1 MAYIFEEWKKMLEK
15 FQQCVDK
22 GVEEMHQQK
31 AEVQQIK
38 TDIFNRLDRGA
49 YYHDDERIVISAPEI
64 VIGNVDKSGAL
75 NGGYVGTVVIKGSD
89 VSLEGVGE
97 TGRIVSRAPIIHQK
111 AVNPGIDGRE
121 NVVCDSS
128 EIVSQ
133 ACDIVLHSSDAKEE
147 FSQIPIHAG
156 RGGISLHA
164 DQRFNI
170 EAAVTA
176 ERRKKQIEDVIKGLD
191 TQSKEL
197 KKSVENQKK
206 AVDKFLQDMIKLAE
220 KEEKLNAPKDHSTFT
235 NLTNISE
242 IHEQIEALLPSVY
255 RSTQT
260 FIDLVSELAE
270 VNRRKKALE
279 KEKGAIKTGDDFKK
293 KSTGASMSVV
303 AESISVA
310 TADGDGNL
318 HTNPGAGIR
327 VKTPRMGL
335 NMHDDQGAL
344 AKDGYFSVSA
354 QNITLDTVNPKDKG
368 KEWPMEGKVKIQS
381 KDINLEAIDY
391 KMNDKN
397 QLWEK
402 ELTKEGKIT
411 MSAKT
416 VEVSTANPKGIER
429 DEKGKL
435 IKGEYQ
441 GEGDVIIRSKTV
453 SVESLDYEVKDG
465 KLSTKA
471 LTKDGKLGIRT
482 EKTTVIAADTE
493 GKATGSIN
501 LNAKAVNV
509 KSMDVDKEK
518 LTDAK
523 LAAGSTMTLVSE
535 KMYVGAKSKDVK
547 SKKVQTVSEEIGA
560 FADKTLETVS
570 EEIGAFA
577 DKTLEMQQGEGK
589 AAVQL
594 DGGNAAVGGSK
605 TQVYGETTINGKTE
619 VKDELKAPKVVGD
632 SVEAKSAFKSKN
644 ISDGMAMGGA
654 SGGGKLSTKLKTE
667 DAPKE

>member
-64 VIGNVDKSGAL
+64 VIGNVNKSGTL
-75 NGGYVGTVVIKGSD
+75 NGGYVGTVIIKGSD

-133 ACDIVLHSSDAKEE
+133 ACDIVLHSSDAKGE
-147 FSQIPIHAG
+147 FSQLPLHAG

-164 DQRFNI
+164 DKKFNI

-191 TQSKEL
+191 TQSKDL

-220 KEEKLNAPKDHSTFT
+220 KEEKLNSPKDHSTFT
-235 NLTNISE
+235 NLTDISKV
-242 IHEQIEALLPSVY
+242 HEQMEALMPSVY

-270 VNRRKKALE
+270 VNRRKNALD

-318 HTNPGAGIR
+318 HTNPGAGISVR
-327 VKTPRMGL
+327 TPRMGL

-435 IKGEYQ
+435 IKGEFV

-482 EKTTVIAADTE
+482 EKTTVMAADTE

-518 LTDAK
+518 LTDSK

-560 FADKTLETVS
+560 FADKTLE
-570 EEIGAFA
+570 
-577 DKTLEMQQGEGK
+577 MQQGEGK

-594 DGGNAAVGGSK
+594 DGGNAAVSGSK

-654 SGGGKLSTKLKTE
+654 SGGGKLSTKLKNE

>member
-1 MAYIFEEWKKMLEK
+1 MAYIFEEWKTMLEK

-49 YYHDDERIVISAPEI
+49 YYHDDQRIVISAPEI

-75 NGGYVGTVVIKGSD
+75 NGGESGTVIIKGSD
-89 VSLEGVGE
+89 VALEGVGE

-121 NVVCDSS
+121 NVVCSMS

-133 ACDIVLHSSDAKEE
+133 ACDIVLHSSDAKDE
-147 FSQIPIHAG
+147 FSQVPSHAG

-164 DQRFNI
+164 DKQFNI
-170 EAAVTA
+170 EAAVSA
-176 ERRKKQIEDVIKGLD
+176 EQRKKQIEATIKDLD
-191 TQSKEL
+191 TRSKDL
-197 KKSVENQKK
+197 KKGVEAQKK
-206 AVDKFLQDMIKLAE
+206 DVDGILKNMIDLIK
-220 KEEKLNAPKDHSTFT
+220 KEEKLNGEKDYSTFT
-235 NLTNISE
+235 NLTGITE
-242 IHEQIEALLPSVY
+242 LHEQMEALLPAVY

-293 KSTGASMSVV
+293 KTTGASMSVV
-303 AESISVA
+303 AENISVA

-318 HTNPGAGIR
+318 HTNVGAGISVR
-327 VKTPRMGL
+327 TPRMGMS
-335 NMHDDQGAL
+335 MHDDQGAL
-344 AKDGYFSVSA
+344 AKDGFFTVSA
-354 QNITLDTVNPKDKG
+354 QDITLNTVNPKDKG

-391 KMNDKN
+391 KMNDKC

-416 VEVSTANPKGIER
+416 VEVSTANPKDIER

-435 IKGEYQ
+435 SKGEFV

-453 SVESLDYEVKDG
+453 TVESLDYEVKDG
-465 KLSTKA
+465 KLTTKA
-471 LTKDGKLGIRT
+471 LTQDSKLNIRT
-482 EKTTVIAADTE
+482 EKTAVVAADAE

-518 LTDAK
+518 LTDDK

-560 FADKTLETVS
+560 FADKTLE
-570 EEIGAFA
+570 I
-577 DKTLEMQQGEGK
+577 QQGDGK

-594 DGGNAAVGGSK
+594 DGGNASVGGSK
-605 TQVYGETTINGKTE
+605 TQVYGATTINGKTE

-644 ISDGMAMGGA
+644 ISDGMAMGG
-654 SGGGKLSTKLKTE
+654 GGGGGSLSTKLKTE

>member
-133 ACDIVLHSSDAKEE
+133 ACDIVLHSSDAKGE
-147 FSQIPIHAG
+147 FSQLPLHAG

-164 DQRFNI
+164 DKKFKI

-235 NLTNISE
+235 NLTDISKV
-242 IHEQIEALLPSVY
+242 HEQMEALMPSVY

-318 HTNPGAGIR
+318 HTNPGAGISVR
-327 VKTPRMGL
+327 TPRMGL

-435 IKGEYQ
+435 IKGEFV

-518 LTDAK
+518 LTDSK

-560 FADKTLETVS
+560 FADKTLE
-570 EEIGAFA
+570 
-577 DKTLEMQQGEGK
+577 MQQGEGK

-594 DGGNAAVGGSK
+594 DGGNAAVSGSK

-654 SGGGKLSTKLKTE
+654 SGSGKLSTKLKTE

>member
-64 VIGNVDKSGAL
+64 VIGNVDKSGTL
-75 NGGYVGTVVIKGSD
+75 NGGCVGTVVIKGSD

-121 NVVCDSS
+121 NMVCDSS

-133 ACDIVLHSSDAKEE
+133 ACDIVLHSSDAKDE
-147 FSQIPIHAG
+147 FSQIPVHAG

-279 KEKGAIKTGDDFKK
+279 KEKGTIMTGDDFKK

-318 HTNPGAGIR
+318 HTNPGAGISVR
-327 VKTPRMGL
+327 TPRMGL

-354 QNITLDTVNPKDKG
+354 QNITLDTVNPKDQG

-435 IKGEYQ
+435 IKGEFV

-482 EKTTVIAADTE
+482 EKTTVIAADAE

-518 LTDAK
+518 LTDSK

-547 SKKVQTVSEEIGA
+547 SKKVQ
-560 FADKTLETVS
+560 TVS

-654 SGGGKLSTKLKTE
+654 SGSGKLSTKLKTE

>member
-38 TDIFNRLDRGA
+38 TDIFDRLDRGA

-133 ACDIVLHSSDAKEE
+133 ACDIVLHSSDAKGE
-147 FSQIPIHAG
+147 FSQLPLHAG

-164 DQRFNI
+164 DKKFKI

-220 KEEKLNAPKDHSTFT
+220 KEEKLNSPKDHSTFT
-235 NLTNISE
+235 NLTNISKV
-242 IHEQIEALLPSVY
+242 HEQMEALMPSVY

-279 KEKGAIKTGDDFKK
+279 KEKGTIKTGDDFKK
-293 KSTGASMSVV
+293 KSTGASMLVV

-318 HTNPGAGIR
+318 HTNPGAGIS

-335 NMHDDQGAL
+335 NMHDEQGAL
-344 AKDGYFSVSA
+344 VKDGYFSVSA

-435 IKGEYQ
+435 TKGEFV

-453 SVESLDYEVKDG
+453 TVESLDYEVKDG
-465 KLSTKA
+465 KLTTKA

-482 EKTTVIAADTE
+482 EKTIVIAADAE

-518 LTDAK
+518 LTDSK

-560 FADKTLETVS
+560 FADKTLE
-570 EEIGAFA
+570 
-577 DKTLEMQQGEGK
+577 MQQGDGK

-594 DGGNAAVGGSK
+594 DGGNAAMGGSK

-632 SVEAKSAFKSKN
+632 SIEAKSAFKSKN
-644 ISDGMAMGGA
+644 ISDGM
-654 SGGGKLSTKLKTE
+654 SVGGGGGGGSLSTKLKSE

>member
-344 AKDGYFSVSA
+344 VKDGYFSVSA
-354 QNITLDTVNPKDKG
+354 KDITFNTVNPKDQG

-435 IKGEYQ
+435 IKGEFV

-518 LTDAK
+518 LTDSK

-560 FADKTLETVS
+560 FADKTLE
-570 EEIGAFA
+570 
-577 DKTLEMQQGEGK
+577 MQQGEGK

-594 DGGNAAVGGSK
+594 DGGNAAVSGSK
-605 TQVYGETTINGKTE
+605 TQVYGETTINSKTE

-654 SGGGKLSTKLKTE
+654 SGSGKLSTKLKTE

>member
-75 NGGYVGTVVIKGSD
+75 NGSYVGTVVIKGSD

-133 ACDIVLHSSDAKEE
+133 ACDIVLHSSDAKGE
-147 FSQIPIHAG
+147 FSQLPLHAG

-164 DQRFNI
+164 DKKFNI

-303 AESISVA
+303 AERISVA

-318 HTNPGAGIR
+318 HTNPEAGISVR
-327 VKTPRMGL
+327 TPRMGL
-335 NMHDDQGAL
+335 NMHDDEGAL
-344 AKDGYFSVSA
+344 VKDGYFSVSA
-354 QNITLDTVNPKDKG
+354 QDITLNTVNPKDKG

-435 IKGEYQ
+435 TKGEFV

-453 SVESLDYEVKDG
+453 TVESLDYEVKDG
-465 KLSTKA
+465 KLKTKA
-471 LTKDGKLGIRT
+471 LTKDSKLGIRT
-482 EKTTVIAADTE
+482 EKTTVMAADAE

-501 LNAKAVNV
+501 LNAKAVSV

-518 LTDAK
+518 LTDNK

-535 KMYVGAKSKDVK
+535 KMYVGAKSKDIK
-547 SKKVQTVSEEIGA
+547 SKKLQAVSEEIGS
-560 FADKTLETVS
+560 FADKTLE
-570 EEIGAFA
+570 I
-577 DKTLEMQQGEGK
+577 QQGDGK

-594 DGGNAAVGGSK
+594 DGGKAAVGGDK
-605 TQVYGETTINGKTE
+605 TQVYGETTVNGKTE

-632 SVEAKSAFKSKN
+632 SVEAKSAFKSPN
-644 ISDGMAMGGA
+644 IKDGMGGGA
-654 SGGGKLSTKLKTE
+654 GGGGGAKAKLKAE

>member
-64 VIGNVDKSGAL
+64 VIGNVDKSGTL
-75 NGGYVGTVVIKGSD
+75 NGGCVGTVVIKGGD

-133 ACDIVLHSSDAKEE
+133 ACDIVLHSSDAKDE
-147 FSQIPIHAG
+147 FSQIPVHAG

-176 ERRKKQIEDVIKGLD
+176 ERRKKQIEAIIKGLD

-197 KKSVENQKK
+197 KKSVEDQKK

-235 NLTNISE
+235 NLTDISE

-303 AESISVA
+303 AERISVA

-318 HTNPGAGIR
+318 HTNPEAGISVR
-327 VKTPRMGL
+327 TPRMGL
-335 NMHDDQGAL
+335 NMHDDEGAL
-344 AKDGYFSVSA
+344 VKDGYFSVSA
-354 QNITLDTVNPKDKG
+354 QDITLNTVNPKDKG

-435 IKGEYQ
+435 TKGEFV

-453 SVESLDYEVKDG
+453 TVESLDYEVKDG
-465 KLSTKA
+465 KLKTKA
-471 LTKDGKLGIRT
+471 LTKDSKLGIRT
-482 EKTTVIAADTE
+482 EKTTVMAADAE

-501 LNAKAVNV
+501 LNAKAVSV
-509 KSMDVDKEK
+509 KSMDVDKDSHADTA
-518 LTDAK
+518 LSQ
-523 LAAGSTMTLVSE
+523 GSTMVLVSE
-535 KMYVGAKSKDVK
+535 KMFVGAKSKSVK
-547 SKKVQTVSEEIGA
+547 SKKVQATSEEVGI
-560 FADKTLETVS
+560 FADNTLE
-570 EEIGAFA
+570 A
-577 DKTLEMQQGEGK
+577 QQGDGK
-589 AAVQL
+589 AVVQL
-594 DGGNAAVGGSK
+594 ADGNAAVGGTK
-605 TQVYGETTINGKTE
+605 TQVYGQTTVNANTE
-619 VKDELKAPKVVGD
+619 VKGELKAPKATID
-632 SVEAKSAFKSKN
+632 SVEVKTAFKSPN
-644 ISDGMAMGGA
+644 IQDGMAAGA
-654 SGGGKLSTKLKTE
+654 PGGGGSLSAKLKAE
-667 DAPKE
+667 DVPQE

>member
-435 IKGEYQ
+435 IKGEFV

-560 FADKTLETVS
+560 FADKTLE
-570 EEIGAFA
+570 
-577 DKTLEMQQGEGK
+577 MQQGEGK

>member
-1 MAYIFEEWKKMLEK
+1 MAYIFEEWKTMLEK

-38 TDIFNRLDRGA
+38 SDIFNRLDQGT
-49 YYHDDERIVISAPEI
+49 YYHDDQRIVISAPEI

-75 NGGYVGTVVIKGSD
+75 KGGYVGSVVIKGSD

-133 ACDIVLHSSDAKEE
+133 ACDIVLHSSDAKDE
-147 FSQIPIHAG
+147 FSQLPVHAG

-176 ERRKKQIEDVIKGLD
+176 ERRKKQIEDTIKSLA
-191 TQSKEL
+191 TQSKDL

-206 AVDKFLQDMIKLAE
+206 AVDKFLQDMIKLCE
-220 KEEKLNAPKDHSTFT
+220 KEDKLNDEKDHSTFT
-235 NLTNISE
+235 NLTDISDV
-242 IHEQIEALLPSVY
+242 HEQMEALMPSIY
-255 RSTQT
+255 HSTQT

-318 HTNPGAGIR
+318 HTNPGAGISVR
-327 VKTPRMGL
+327 TPRMGL
-335 NMHDDQGAL
+335 NMHDDEGAL
-344 AKDGYFSVSA
+344 AKDGYFAVSA
-354 QNITLDTVNPKDKG
+354 QDITLNTVNPKDKG

-391 KMNDKN
+391 KMNDKC

-416 VEVSTANPKGIER
+416 VEVSTANPKDIER

-435 IKGEYQ
+435 TKGEYQ

-453 SVESLDYEVKDG
+453 TVESLDYEVKDG

-471 LTKDGKLGIRT
+471 LTKDGKLNIRT
-482 EKTTVIAADTE
+482 EKTAVIAADAE

-501 LNAKAVNV
+501 LNAKAVSV

-518 LTDAK
+518 LTDDK

-535 KMYVGAKSKDVK
+535 KMYVGAKSKDIK
-547 SKKVQTVSEEIGA
+547 SKKIQAMSEEIGA
-560 FADKTLETVS
+560 FADKTLE
-570 EEIGAFA
+570 I
-577 DKTLEMQQGEGK
+577 QQGDGK

-594 DGGNAAVGGSK
+594 DGGNAAVGGGK

-644 ISDGMAMGGA
+644 ISDGMAMGGGG
-654 SGGGKLSTKLKTE
+654 GGGKLSTKLKTE

>member
-64 VIGNVDKSGAL
+64 VIGNVDKSGTL
-75 NGGYVGTVVIKGSD
+75 NGGCVGTVVIKGSD

-97 TGRIVSRAPIIHQK
+97 TGRIMSRAPIIHQK

-133 ACDIVLHSSDAKEE
+133 ACDIVLHSSDAKGE
-147 FSQIPIHAG
+147 FSQLPLHAG

-164 DQRFNI
+164 DKKFNI

-220 KEEKLNAPKDHSTFT
+220 KEEKLNSPKDHSTFT
-235 NLTNISE
+235 NLTDISKV
-242 IHEQIEALLPSVY
+242 HEQMEALMPSVY

-270 VNRRKKALE
+270 VNRRKNALE

-318 HTNPGAGIR
+318 HTNPGAGISVR
-327 VKTPRMGL
+327 TPRMGL

-435 IKGEYQ
+435 IKGEFV

-518 LTDAK
+518 LTDSK

-560 FADKTLETVS
+560 FADKTLE
-570 EEIGAFA
+570 
-577 DKTLEMQQGEGK
+577 MQQGEGK

-594 DGGNAAVGGSK
+594 DGGNAAVSGSK

-644 ISDGMAMGGA
+644 ISDGMAMGG
-654 SGGGKLSTKLKTE
+654 GGGGGSLSTKLKSE

>member
-38 TDIFNRLDRGA
+38 TDILNRLDRGA

-64 VIGNVDKSGAL
+64 VIGNVDKSGTL
-75 NGGYVGTVVIKGSD
+75 NGGCVGSVVIKGGD

-133 ACDIVLHSSDAKEE
+133 ACDIVLHSSDAKDE
-147 FSQIPIHAG
+147 FSQIPVHAG

-176 ERRKKQIEDVIKGLD
+176 ERRKKQIEAIIKGLD

-197 KKSVENQKK
+197 KKSVEDQKK

-220 KEEKLNAPKDHSTFT
+220 KEEKLNAAKDHSTFT
-235 NLTNISE
+235 NLTDISE

-279 KEKGAIKTGDDFKK
+279 KEKGTIKTGDDFKK

-303 AESISVA
+303 AERISVA

-318 HTNPGAGIR
+318 HTNPEAGISVR
-327 VKTPRMGL
+327 TPRMGL
-335 NMHDDQGAL
+335 NMHDDEGAL
-344 AKDGYFSVSA
+344 VKDGYFSVSA
-354 QNITLDTVNPKDKG
+354 QDITLNTVNPKDKG
-368 KEWPMEGKVKIQS
+368 KEWPMEGKVKILS

-435 IKGEYQ
+435 TKGEFV

-453 SVESLDYEVKDG
+453 TVESLDYEVKDG
-465 KLSTKA
+465 KLKTKA
-471 LTKDGKLGIRT
+471 LTKDSKLGIRT
-482 EKTTVIAADTE
+482 EKTTVMAADAE

-501 LNAKAVNV
+501 LNAKAVSV

-518 LTDAK
+518 LTDNK

-535 KMYVGAKSKDVK
+535 KMYVGAKSKDIK
-547 SKKVQTVSEEIGA
+547 SKKLQAVSEEIGA
-560 FADKTLETVS
+560 FADKTLE
-570 EEIGAFA
+570 I
-577 DKTLEMQQGEGK
+577 QQGDGK

-594 DGGNAAVGGSK
+594 DGGKAAVGGDK

-632 SVEAKSAFKSKN
+632 SVEAKSAFKSPN
-644 ISDGMAMGGA
+644 IKDGMGGG
-654 SGGGKLSTKLKTE
+654 SGGGGGAKAKLKAE

>member
-435 IKGEYQ
+435 IKGEFV

-518 LTDAK
+518 LTDSK

-560 FADKTLETVS
+560 FADKTLE
-570 EEIGAFA
+570 
-577 DKTLEMQQGEGK
+577 MQQGEGK

-594 DGGNAAVGGSK
+594 DGGNAAVSGSK

-654 SGGGKLSTKLKTE
+654 SGSGKLSTKLKTE

>member
-64 VIGNVDKSGAL
+64 VIGNVDKSGTL
-75 NGGYVGTVVIKGSD
+75 NGGCVGSVVIKGSD

-133 ACDIVLHSSDAKEE
+133 ACDIVLHSSDAKDE
-147 FSQIPIHAG
+147 FSQIPVHAG

-176 ERRKKQIEDVIKGLD
+176 EWRKKQIEAIIKGLD

-197 KKSVENQKK
+197 KKSVEDQKK

-235 NLTNISE
+235 NLTDM
-242 IHEQIEALLPSVY
+242 PSVY

-293 KSTGASMSVV
+293 KTTGASMSVV

-318 HTNPGAGIR
+318 HTNLEAGISVR
-327 VKTPRMGL
+327 TPRMGL
-335 NMHDDQGAL
+335 NMHDDEGAL

-354 QNITLDTVNPKDKG
+354 QDITLNTVNPKDKG

-435 IKGEYQ
+435 TKGEFV

-453 SVESLDYEVKDG
+453 TLESLDYEVKDG

-471 LTKDGKLGIRT
+471 LTKDSKLGIRT
-482 EKTTVIAADTE
+482 EKTTVIAADAE

-501 LNAKAVNV
+501 LNAKAVSV

-518 LTDAK
+518 LTDDK

-535 KMYVGAKSKDVK
+535 KMYVGAKSKDIK
-547 SKKVQTVSEEIGA
+547 SKKIQAMSEEIGA
-560 FADKTLETVS
+560 FADKTLE
-570 EEIGAFA
+570 I
-577 DKTLEMQQGEGK
+577 QQGDGK

-594 DGGNAAVGGSK
+594 DGGNAAVGGGK

-644 ISDGMAMGGA
+644 ISDGMAMGG
-654 SGGGKLSTKLKTE
+654 GGGGGSLSTKLKTE

>member
-64 VIGNVDKSGAL
+64 VIGNVDKSGTL
-75 NGGYVGTVVIKGSD
+75 NGGCVGTVVIKGSD

-133 ACDIVLHSSDAKEE
+133 ACDIVLHSSDAKGE
-147 FSQIPIHAG
+147 FSQLPLHAG

-164 DQRFNI
+164 DKKFNI

-176 ERRKKQIEDVIKGLD
+176 ERRKKQIEAVIKGLD

-344 AKDGYFSVSA
+344 VKDGYFSVSA

-435 IKGEYQ
+435 IKGEFV

-482 EKTTVIAADTE
+482 EKTTVIAADAE

-518 LTDAK
+518 LTDSK

-560 FADKTLETVS
+560 FADKTLE
-570 EEIGAFA
+570 
-577 DKTLEMQQGEGK
+577 MQQGEGK

-594 DGGNAAVGGSK
+594 DGGNAAVSGSK

-654 SGGGKLSTKLKTE
+654 SGSGKLSTKLKTE

>member
-75 NGGYVGTVVIKGSD
+75 NGSYVGTVVIKGSD

-133 ACDIVLHSSDAKEE
+133 ACDIVLHSSDAKGE
-147 FSQIPIHAG
+147 FSQLPLHAG

-164 DQRFNI
+164 DKKFNI

-220 KEEKLNAPKDHSTFT
+220 KEEKLNSPKDHSTFT
-235 NLTNISE
+235 NLTDISKV
-242 IHEQIEALLPSVY
+242 HEQMEALMPSVY

-270 VNRRKKALE
+270 VNRRKNALE
-279 KEKGAIKTGDDFKK
+279 KEKGVIKTGDDFKK

-318 HTNPGAGIR
+318 HTNPGAGISVR
-327 VKTPRMGL
+327 TPRMGL

-435 IKGEYQ
+435 IKGEFV

-453 SVESLDYEVKDG
+453 SVESFDYEVKDG

-518 LTDAK
+518 LTDSK

-547 SKKVQTVSEEIGA
+547 SKKIQ
-560 FADKTLETVS
+560 TVS

-594 DGGNAAVGGSK
+594 DGGNAAVSGSK

-654 SGGGKLSTKLKTE
+654 SGSGKLSTKLKTE

>member
-75 NGGYVGTVVIKGSD
+75 NGSYVGTVVIKGSD

-133 ACDIVLHSSDAKEE
+133 ACDIVLHSSDAKGE
-147 FSQIPIHAG
+147 FSQLPLHAG

-164 DQRFNI
+164 DKKFNI

-220 KEEKLNAPKDHSTFT
+220 KEEKLNSPKDHSTFT
-235 NLTNISE
+235 NLTDISKV
-242 IHEQIEALLPSVY
+242 HEQMEALMPSVY

-270 VNRRKKALE
+270 VNRRKNALE

-435 IKGEYQ
+435 IKGEFV

-518 LTDAK
+518 LTDSK

-547 SKKVQTVSEEIGA
+547 SKKVQ
-560 FADKTLETVS
+560 TVS

-654 SGGGKLSTKLKTE
+654 SGSGKLSTKLKTE

>member
-64 VIGNVDKSGAL
+64 VIGNVDKSGTL
-75 NGGYVGTVVIKGSD
+75 NGGCVGTVVIKGSD

-133 ACDIVLHSSDAKEE
+133 ACDIVLHSSDAKDE
-147 FSQIPIHAG
+147 FSQIPVHAG

-176 ERRKKQIEDVIKGLD
+176 ERRKKQIEAIIKGLD

-197 KKSVENQKK
+197 KKSVEDQKK

-220 KEEKLNAPKDHSTFT
+220 KEEKLNAAKDHSTFT
-235 NLTNISE
+235 NLTDISE

-303 AESISVA
+303 AERISVA

-318 HTNPGAGIR
+318 HTNPEAGISVR
-327 VKTPRMGL
+327 TPRMGL
-335 NMHDDQGAL
+335 NMHDDEGAL
-344 AKDGYFSVSA
+344 VKDGYFSVSA
-354 QNITLDTVNPKDKG
+354 QDITLNTVNPKDKG

-435 IKGEYQ
+435 TKGEFV

-453 SVESLDYEVKDG
+453 TVESLDYEVKDG
-465 KLSTKA
+465 KLKTKA
-471 LTKDGKLGIRT
+471 LTKESKLGIRT
-482 EKTTVIAADTE
+482 EKTTVMAADAE

-501 LNAKAVNV
+501 LNAKAVSV

-518 LTDAK
+518 LTDNK

-535 KMYVGAKSKDVK
+535 KMYVGSKSKDIK
-547 SKKVQTVSEEIGA
+547 SKKVQTVSEEIGCSP
-560 FADKTLETVS
+560 TRRW
-570 EEIGAFA
+570 
-577 DKTLEMQQGEGK
+577 QGRCGR
-589 AAVQL
+589 
-594 DGGNAAVGGSK
+594 
-605 TQVYGETTINGKTE
+605 
-619 VKDELKAPKVVGD
+619 
-632 SVEAKSAFKSKN
+632 
-644 ISDGMAMGGA
+644 
-654 SGGGKLSTKLKTE
+654 
-667 DAPKE
+667 

>member
-75 NGGYVGTVVIKGSD
+75 NGSYVGTVVIKGSD

-133 ACDIVLHSSDAKEE
+133 ACDIVLHSSDAKGE
-147 FSQIPIHAG
+147 FSQLPLHAG

-164 DQRFNI
+164 DKKFNI

-220 KEEKLNAPKDHSTFT
+220 KEEKLNSPKDHSTFT
-235 NLTNISE
+235 NLTDISKV
-242 IHEQIEALLPSVY
+242 HEQMEALMPSVY

-270 VNRRKKALE
+270 VNRRKNALE

-293 KSTGASMSVV
+293 KITGASMSVV

-318 HTNPGAGIR
+318 HTNPGAGISVR
-327 VKTPRMGL
+327 TPRMGL

-435 IKGEYQ
+435 IKGEFV

-518 LTDAK
+518 LTDSK

-560 FADKTLETVS
+560 FADKTLE
-570 EEIGAFA
+570 
-577 DKTLEMQQGEGK
+577 MQQGEGK

-594 DGGNAAVGGSK
+594 DGGNAAVSGSK

-654 SGGGKLSTKLKTE
+654 SGSGKLSTKLKTE

>member
-64 VIGNVDKSGAL
+64 VI
-75 NGGYVGTVVIKGSD
+75 
-89 VSLEGVGE
+89 E
-97 TGRIVSRAPIIHQK
+97 TGRIMSRAPIIHQK
-111 AVNPGIDGRE
+111 AVNPGVDGRE

-133 ACDIVLHSSDAKEE
+133 ACDIVLHSSDAKGE
-147 FSQIPIHAG
+147 FSQSPLHAG

-164 DQRFNI
+164 DKRFNI

-176 ERRKKQIEDVIKGLD
+176 ERRKKQIEAVIKSLD

-235 NLTNISE
+235 NLTDISKV
-242 IHEQIEALLPSVY
+242 HEQMEALMPSVY

-270 VNRRKKALE
+270 VNRRKNALE

-318 HTNPGAGIR
+318 HTNPGAGISVR
-327 VKTPRMGL
+327 TPRMGL

-391 KMNDKN
+391 KMNDKH

-435 IKGEYQ
+435 IKGEFV

-518 LTDAK
+518 LTDSK

-560 FADKTLETVS
+560 FADKTLE
-570 EEIGAFA
+570 
-577 DKTLEMQQGEGK
+577 MQQGEGK

-594 DGGNAAVGGSK
+594 DGGNAAVSGSK

-654 SGGGKLSTKLKTE
+654 SGSGKLSTKLKTE

>member
-64 VIGNVDKSGAL
+64 VIGNVDKSGTL
-75 NGGYVGTVVIKGSD
+75 NGGCVGTVVIKGSD

-133 ACDIVLHSSDAKEE
+133 ACDIVLHSSDAKGE
-147 FSQIPIHAG
+147 FSQLPLHAG

-164 DQRFNI
+164 DKKFNI

-220 KEEKLNAPKDHSTFT
+220 KEEKLNSPKDHSTFT
-235 NLTNISE
+235 NLTDISKV
-242 IHEQIEALLPSVY
+242 HEQMEALMPSVY

-270 VNRRKKALE
+270 VNRRKNALE

-318 HTNPGAGIR
+318 HTNPGAGISVR
-327 VKTPRMGL
+327 TPRMGL

-435 IKGEYQ
+435 IKGEFV

-518 LTDAK
+518 LTDSK

-547 SKKVQTVSEEIGA
+547 SKKVQ
-560 FADKTLETVS
+560 TVS

-654 SGGGKLSTKLKTE
+654 SGSGKLSTKLKTE

>member
-75 NGGYVGTVVIKGSD
+75 NGSYVGTVVIKGSD

-133 ACDIVLHSSDAKEE
+133 ACDIVLHSSDAKGE
-147 FSQIPIHAG
+147 FSQLPLHAG

-164 DQRFNI
+164 DKKFNI

-220 KEEKLNAPKDHSTFT
+220 KEEKLNSPKDHSTFT
-235 NLTNISE
+235 NLTDISKV
-242 IHEQIEALLPSVY
+242 HEQMEALMPSVY

-270 VNRRKKALE
+270 VNRRKNALE
-279 KEKGAIKTGDDFKK
+279 KEKGVIKTGDDFKK

-318 HTNPGAGIR
+318 HTNPGAGISVR
-327 VKTPRMGL
+327 TPRMGL

-435 IKGEYQ
+435 IKGEFV

-482 EKTTVIAADTE
+482 EKTTVIAADAE

-518 LTDAK
+518 LTDSK

-547 SKKVQTVSEEIGA
+547 SKKIQ
-560 FADKTLETVS
+560 TVS

-654 SGGGKLSTKLKTE
+654 SGSGKLSTKLKTE

>member
-75 NGGYVGTVVIKGSD
+75 NGSYVGTVVIKGSD

-133 ACDIVLHSSDAKEE
+133 ACDIVLHSSDAKGE
-147 FSQIPIHAG
+147 FSQLPLHAG

-164 DQRFNI
+164 DKKFNI

-220 KEEKLNAPKDHSTFT
+220 KEEKLNSPKDHSTFT
-235 NLTNISE
+235 NLTDISKV
-242 IHEQIEALLPSVY
+242 HEQMEALMPSVY

-270 VNRRKKALE
+270 VNRRKNALE

-318 HTNPGAGIR
+318 HTNPGAGISVR
-327 VKTPRMGL
+327 TLRMGL

-435 IKGEYQ
+435 IKGEFV

-453 SVESLDYEVKDG
+453 SVESFDYEVKDG

-518 LTDAK
+518 LTDSK

-560 FADKTLETVS
+560 FADKTLE
-570 EEIGAFA
+570 
-577 DKTLEMQQGEGK
+577 MQQGEGK

-594 DGGNAAVGGSK
+594 DGGNAAVSGSK

-654 SGGGKLSTKLKTE
+654 SGSGKLSTKLKTE

>member
-133 ACDIVLHSSDAKEE
+133 ACDIVLHSSDAKGE
-147 FSQIPIHAG
+147 FSQLPLHAG

-164 DQRFNI
+164 DKKFNI

-220 KEEKLNAPKDHSTFT
+220 KEEKLNSPKDHSTFT
-235 NLTNISE
+235 NLTDISKV
-242 IHEQIEALLPSVY
+242 HEQMEALMPSVY

-270 VNRRKKALE
+270 VNRRKNALE

-318 HTNPGAGIR
+318 HTNPGAGISVR
-327 VKTPRMGL
+327 TPRMGL

-435 IKGEYQ
+435 IKGEFV

-518 LTDAK
+518 LTDSK

-560 FADKTLETVS
+560 FADKTLE
-570 EEIGAFA
+570 
-577 DKTLEMQQGEGK
+577 MQQGEGK

-594 DGGNAAVGGSK
+594 DGGNAAVSGSK

-654 SGGGKLSTKLKTE
+654 SGSGKLSTKLKTE

>member
-344 AKDGYFSVSA
+344 VKDGYFSVSA
-354 QNITLDTVNPKDKG
+354 KDITFNTVNPKDQG

-397 QLWEK
+397 RRGIDCQP
-402 ELTKEGKIT
+402 EGHR
-411 MSAKT
+411 ARR
-416 VEVSTANPKGIER
+416 ER
-429 DEKGKL
+429 QAH
-435 IKGEYQ
+435 Q
-441 GEGDVIIRSKTV
+441 G
-453 SVESLDYEVKDG
+453 
-465 KLSTKA
+465 
-471 LTKDGKLGIRT
+471 
-482 EKTTVIAADTE
+482 
-493 GKATGSIN
+493 
-501 LNAKAVNV
+501 
-509 KSMDVDKEK
+509 
-518 LTDAK
+518 
-523 LAAGSTMTLVSE
+523 
-535 KMYVGAKSKDVK
+535 
-547 SKKVQTVSEEIGA
+547 
-560 FADKTLETVS
+560 
-570 EEIGAFA
+570 
-577 DKTLEMQQGEGK
+577 
-589 AAVQL
+589 
-594 DGGNAAVGGSK
+594 
-605 TQVYGETTINGKTE
+605 
-619 VKDELKAPKVVGD
+619 
-632 SVEAKSAFKSKN
+632 
-644 ISDGMAMGGA
+644 
-654 SGGGKLSTKLKTE
+654 
-667 DAPKE
+667 

>member
-64 VIGNVDKSGAL
+64 VIGNVDKSGTL
-75 NGGYVGTVVIKGSD
+75 NGGCVGSVVIKGSD

-133 ACDIVLHSSDAKEE
+133 ACDIVLHSSDAKDE
-147 FSQIPIHAG
+147 FSQIPVHAG

-176 ERRKKQIEDVIKGLD
+176 EWRKKQIEAIIKGLD

-197 KKSVENQKK
+197 KKSVEDQKK

-235 NLTNISE
+235 NLTDISE

-293 KSTGASMSVV
+293 KTTGASMSVV
-303 AESISVA
+303 AERISVA

-318 HTNPGAGIR
+318 HTNLEAGISVR
-327 VKTPRMGL
+327 TPRMGL
-335 NMHDDQGAL
+335 NMHDDEGAL
-344 AKDGYFSVSA
+344 VKDGYFSVSA
-354 QNITLDTVNPKDKG
+354 QDITLNTVNPKDKG

-435 IKGEYQ
+435 TKGEFV

-453 SVESLDYEVKDG
+453 TVESLDYEVKDG
-465 KLSTKA
+465 KLKTKA
-471 LTKDGKLGIRT
+471 LTKDSKLGIRT
-482 EKTTVIAADTE
+482 EKTTVIAADAE

-518 LTDAK
+518 LTDNK

-535 KMYVGAKSKDVK
+535 KMYVGAKSKDIK
-547 SKKVQTVSEEIGA
+547 SKKLQA
-560 FADKTLETVS
+560 VS

-577 DKTLEMQQGEGK
+577 DKTLEMQQGDGK

-594 DGGNAAVGGSK
+594 DGGKAAVGGDK
-605 TQVYGETTINGKTE
+605 TQVYGETTVNGKTE

-632 SVEAKSAFKSKN
+632 SVEAKSAFKSPN
-644 ISDGMAMGGA
+644 IKDGMGGG
-654 SGGGKLSTKLKTE
+654 SGGGGGKLSTKLKTE

>member
-64 VIGNVDKSGAL
+64 VIGNVDKSGTL
-75 NGGYVGTVVIKGSD
+75 NGGCVGSVVIKGSD

-133 ACDIVLHSSDAKEE
+133 ACDIVLHSSDAKDE
-147 FSQIPIHAG
+147 FSQIPVHAG

-176 ERRKKQIEDVIKGLD
+176 EWRKKQIEAIIKGLD

-197 KKSVENQKK
+197 KKSVEDQKK

-235 NLTNISE
+235 NLTDISE

-318 HTNPGAGIR
+318 HTNKGAGISVR
-327 VKTPRMGL
+327 TPRMGL
-335 NMHDDQGAL
+335 NMHDDEGAL
-344 AKDGYFSVSA
+344 AKDGYFFVSA
-354 QNITLDTVNPKDKG
+354 QDITLNTVNPKDKG

-391 KMNDKN
+391 KMNDKC

-416 VEVSTANPKGIER
+416 VEVSTANPKDIER

-435 IKGEYQ
+435 TKGEFV

-453 SVESLDYEVKDG
+453 TVESLDYEVKDG

-471 LTKDGKLGIRT
+471 LTKDSKLGIRT
-482 EKTTVIAADTE
+482 EKTTVIAADAE

-518 LTDAK
+518 LTDDK

-535 KMYVGAKSKDVK
+535 KMYVGAKSKDIK
-547 SKKVQTVSEEIGA
+547 SKKIQAMSEEIGA
-560 FADKTLETVS
+560 FADKTLE
-570 EEIGAFA
+570 I
-577 DKTLEMQQGEGK
+577 QQGDGK

-594 DGGNAAVGGSK
+594 DGGNAAVGGGK
-605 TQVYGETTINGKTE
+605 IQVYGETTINGKTE

-644 ISDGMAMGGA
+644 ISDGMAMGG
-654 SGGGKLSTKLKTE
+654 GGGGGSLSTKLKTE

>member
-38 TDIFNRLDRGA
+38 TDIFDRLDRGA

-235 NLTNISE
+235 NLTDISKV
-242 IHEQIEALLPSVY
+242 HEQMEALMPSVY

-279 KEKGAIKTGDDFKK
+279 KEKGSIKTGDDFKK

-318 HTNPGAGIR
+318 HTNPGAGIS

-335 NMHDDQGAL
+335 NMHDEQGAL
-344 AKDGYFSVSA
+344 VKDGYFSVSA

-368 KEWPMEGKVKIQS
+368 KEWPMGGKVKIQS

-435 IKGEYQ
+435 TKGEYQ
-441 GEGDVIIRSKTV
+441 GDGDVIIRSKSVT
-453 SVESLDYEVKDG
+453 VESLDYEVKDG
-465 KLSTKA
+465 KLTTKA
-471 LTKDGKLGIRT
+471 LTKDSKLGIRT
-482 EKTTVIAADTE
+482 EKTIVIAADAE

-518 LTDAK
+518 LTDSK

-560 FADKTLETVS
+560 FADKTLE
-570 EEIGAFA
+570 
-577 DKTLEMQQGEGK
+577 MQQGDGK

-594 DGGNAAVGGSK
+594 DGGNAAMGGSK

-632 SVEAKSAFKSKN
+632 SIEAKSAFKSKN
-644 ISDGMAMGGA
+644 ISDGM
-654 SGGGKLSTKLKTE
+654 SVGGGGGGGSLSTKLKSE

>member
-1 MAYIFEEWKKMLEK
+1 MAYIFEDWQKLLEK

-49 YYHDDERIVISAPEI
+49 YYRNDQRIVISAPEI

-75 NGGYVGTVVIKGSD
+75 NGGEMGTVIIKGSD
-89 VSLEGVGE
+89 VALEGVGD

-121 NVVCDSS
+121 NVVCDMS

-133 ACDIVLHSSDAKEE
+133 ACDIVLHSSDARDE
-147 FSQIPIHAG
+147 FSQTPSHAG

-164 DQRFNI
+164 DKQFNI
-170 EAAVTA
+170 EAAVSA
-176 ERRKKQIEDVIKGLD
+176 ERRKKQIEDTIKGLEA
-191 TQSKEL
+191 QSKNL
-197 KKSVENQKK
+197 KKDVEAQKK
-206 AVDKFLQDMIKLAE
+206 AVDGVLKDMIKLAE
-220 KEEKLNAPKDHSTFT
+220 KEEKLNGEKDHSTFT
-235 NLTNISE
+235 NLTDISE
-242 IHEQIEALLPSVY
+242 VHEQMEALLPSDY
-255 RSTQT
+255 HSTQT
-260 FIDLVSELAE
+260 FIELVSELAE

-293 KSTGASMSVV
+293 KSTGASMSVI

-310 TADGDGNL
+310 TTDGDGNL
-318 HTNPGAGIR
+318 HANSGAGISVR
-327 VKTPRMGL
+327 TPRMGL
-335 NMHDDQGAL
+335 SMHDDEGAL
-344 AKDGYFSVSA
+344 VKDGSFSVSA
-354 QNITLDTVNPKDKG
+354 ENITLNTVNPKDKG
-368 KEWPMEGKVKIQS
+368 KEWPVEGKVKIHS
-381 KDINLEAIDY
+381 KDISLEAIDY

-397 QLWEK
+397 ELWEK
-402 ELTKEGKIT
+402 ELTKDGKIT

-435 IKGEYQ
+435 SKGEYQ
-441 GEGDVIIRSKTV
+441 GEGDVIIRSKSVT
-453 SVESLDYEVKDG
+453 VESLDYEVKDG
-465 KLSTKA
+465 KLTTKA
-471 LTKDGKLGIRT
+471 LTKDSKLNIRT
-482 EKTTVIAADTE
+482 EKTAVVAADAE

-518 LTDAK
+518 LTDSK

-535 KMYVGAKSKDVK
+535 KMFVGAKSKDVK
-547 SKKVQTVSEEIGA
+547 SKKIQA
-560 FADKTLETVS
+560 VS

-577 DKTLEMQQGEGK
+577 DKTLEMQQGDGK

-594 DGGNAAVGGSK
+594 TGGNAAVGGDK
-605 TQVYGETTINGKTE
+605 TQVYGGTTINGKTE

-632 SVEAKSAFKSKN
+632 SVEAKSAFKSPN
-644 ISDGMAMGGA
+644 ISDGMGGG
-654 SGGGKLSTKLKTE
+654 SGGGGGKLSTKLKSE
-667 DAPKE
+667 DAPKES

>member
-38 TDIFNRLDRGA
+38 TDIFDRLDRGA

-133 ACDIVLHSSDAKEE
+133 ACDIVLHSSDAKGE
-147 FSQIPIHAG
+147 FSQLPLHAG

-164 DQRFNI
+164 DKKFNI

-206 AVDKFLQDMIKLAE
+206 SVDKFLQDMIKLAE
-220 KEEKLNAPKDHSTFT
+220 KEEKLNSPEDHSTFT
-235 NLTNISE
+235 NLTDISKV
-242 IHEQIEALLPSVY
+242 HEQMEALMPSVY

-279 KEKGAIKTGDDFKK
+279 KEKGTIKTGDDFKK

-303 AESISVA
+303 AERISVA

-318 HTNPGAGIR
+318 HTNPGAGIS

-335 NMHDDQGAL
+335 NMHDEQGAL
-344 AKDGYFSVSA
+344 VKDGYFSVSA

-435 IKGEYQ
+435 TKGEYQ
-441 GEGDVIIRSKTV
+441 GDGDVIIRSKSVT
-453 SVESLDYEVKDG
+453 VESLDYEVKDG
-465 KLSTKA
+465 KLTTKA
-471 LTKDGKLGIRT
+471 LTKDSKLGIRT
-482 EKTTVIAADTE
+482 EKTIVIAADAE

-501 LNAKAVNV
+501 LNAKAVSV

-518 LTDAK
+518 LTDSK

-560 FADKTLETVS
+560 FADKTLE
-570 EEIGAFA
+570 
-577 DKTLEMQQGEGK
+577 MQQGDGK

-594 DGGNAAVGGSK
+594 DGGNAAMGGSK

-632 SVEAKSAFKSKN
+632 SIEAKSAFKSKN
-644 ISDGMAMGGA
+644 ISDGM
-654 SGGGKLSTKLKTE
+654 SVGGGGGGGSLSTKLKSE

>member
-38 TDIFNRLDRGA
+38 TDIFDRLDRGA

-133 ACDIVLHSSDAKEE
+133 ACDIVLHSSDAKGE
-147 FSQIPIHAG
+147 FSQLPPHAG

-164 DQRFNI
+164 DRRFNI

-220 KEEKLNAPKDHSTFT
+220 KEEKLNSPKDHSTFT
-235 NLTNISE
+235 NLTDISKV
-242 IHEQIEALLPSVY
+242 HEQMEALMPSVY

-270 VNRRKKALE
+270 VNRRKNALE

-293 KSTGASMSVV
+293 KITGASMSVV

-318 HTNPGAGIR
+318 HTNPGAGISVR
-327 VKTPRMGL
+327 TPRMGL

-435 IKGEYQ
+435 IKGEFV

-482 EKTTVIAADTE
+482 EKTTVIAADAE

-518 LTDAK
+518 LTDSK

-547 SKKVQTVSEEIGA
+547 SKKVQ
-560 FADKTLETVS
+560 TVS

-654 SGGGKLSTKLKTE
+654 SGSGKLSTKLKTE